1 MTKTDSIMR
10 LTASV
15 AVTLL
20 TVAFAGPAFSQAQ
33 APAPAQPQARPAAP
47 AAPAARPAQNAAP
60 AAKPAAPAAGAPA
73 PAAAG
78 AAPPAEQDVKF
89 SASPWQ
95 KICQEVP
102 ERKKQVCV
110 LTQVLGVENQAI
122 AKVDIVEMQDEP
134 KKRIN
139 ISVPLG
145 MRLQPGLRIT
155 LDKDPV
161 NIPFV
166 LCQPIQGGGATCI
179 GDLEVDG
186 TFVAKFRKAN
196 AVYLQMVNGTGRTLS
211 LPISNADFGKAYDS
225 PGVDAKV
232 AMEQER
238 KRVEEARAAQQQ
250 QEEQSKA
257 ALLKKGQELERAKQG
272 Q

>member
-1 MTKTDSIMR
+1 MTMTKFNAR
-10 LTASV
+10 LTAGV
-15 AVTLL
+15 AATLL
-20 TVAFAGPAFSQAQ
+20 AVAFAGPAFSQT
-33 APAPAQPQARPAAP
+33 PPAQP
-47 AAPAARPAQNAAP
+47 AP
-60 AAKPAAPAAGAPA
+60 AAKPAAKPAAPVAKPAAPAAQA
-73 PAAAG
+73 PAAAPQQG
-78 AAPPAEQDVKF
+78 QAAPGQPQGEADVKF

-95 KICQEVP
+95 KICQEIP

-186 TFVAKFRKAN
+186 SFIAKFRKAN

-211 LPISNADFGKAYDS
+211 LPISNADFGKAYDG
-225 PGVDAKV
+225 PGMDAKV

-238 KRVEEARAAQQQ
+238 KRMEEARAAAQQ
-250 QEEQSKA
+250 QEEQGKA
-257 ALLKKGQELERAKQG
+257 ALLKKGQELERAKAQG
-272 Q
+272 AQ

>member
-1 MTKTDSIMR
+1 MTKTHSTAR

-15 AVTLL
+15 AATLI
-20 TVAFAGPAFSQAQ
+20 TVALAGPAFAQ
-33 APAPAQPQARPAAP
+33 TQPSTAKP
-47 AAPAARPAQNAAP
+47 AAP
-60 AAKPAAPAAGAPA
+60 AAKPAAPAAKPAAPAAAAPA
-73 PAAAG
+73 PAG
-78 AAPPAEQDVKF
+78 APQQGQAPQGEPDVKF

-102 ERKKQVCV
+102 ERQKKVCV
-110 LTQVLGVENQAI
+110 LTQVLGVESQAI
-122 AKVDIVEMQDEP
+122 AKVDIIEMQDEP
-134 KKRIN
+134 KKHIN

-186 TFVAKFRKAN
+186 TFVAKLRKAN

-211 LPISNADFGKAYDS
+211 LPISNADFGKAYD
-225 PGVDAKV
+225 GQGMDAKV
-232 AMEQER
+232 AMELER
-238 KRVEEARAAQQQ
+238 KRMEEARAAAQQ

-257 ALLKKGQELERAKQG
+257 ALLKKGQELEKAKTG

>member
-1 MTKTDSIMR
+1 MTKSQSIAR

-15 AVTLL
+15 AATLL

-33 APAPAQPQARPAAP
+33 PAPAKP
-47 AAPAARPAQNAAP
+47 AAP
-60 AAKPAAPAAGAPA
+60 AAKPAAPAAKPAAQAPAAAPA
-73 PAAAG
+73 PAAPQQG
-78 AAPPAEQDVKF
+78 QAPQGEQDVKF

-95 KICQEVP
+95 KICQEIP

-122 AKVDIVEMQDEP
+122 AKVDIIELQDEP

-179 GDLEVDG
+179 GDLEVEAS
-186 TFVAKFRKAN
+186 FVAKFRKAN
-196 AVYLQMVNGTGRTLS
+196 AIYLQMVNGTGRTLS
-211 LPISNADFGKAYDS
+211 LPISNADFGKAYDG

-238 KRVEEARAAQQQ
+238 KRMEEARAAQIQ

-272 Q
+272 GQ

>member
-1 MTKTDSIMR
+1 M
-10 LTASV
+10 
-15 AVTLL
+15 
-20 TVAFAGPAFSQAQ
+20 
-33 APAPAQPQARPAAP
+33 
-47 AAPAARPAQNAAP
+47 
-60 AAKPAAPAAGAPA
+60 
-73 PAAAG
+73 
-78 AAPPAEQDVKF
+78 KF

-95 KICQEVP
+95 KICQEIP

-186 TFVAKFRKAN
+186 SFIAKFRKAN

-211 LPISNADFGKAYDS
+211 LPISNADFGKAYDG
-225 PGVDAKV
+225 PGMDAKV

-238 KRVEEARAAQQQ
+238 KRMEEARAAAQQ
-250 QEEQSKA
+250 QEEQGKA
-257 ALLKKGQELERAKQG
+257 ALLKKGQELERAKAQG
-272 Q
+272 AQ

>member
-1 MTKTDSIMR
+1 MTKTHSIAR
-10 LTASV
+10 LTAGVAATLV
-15 AVTLL
+15 AVAL
-20 TVAFAGPAFSQAQ
+20 AGPAYSQAQ
-33 APAPAQPQARPAAP
+33 PAPAQPAKP
-47 AAPAARPAQNAAP
+47 AAP
-60 AAKPAAPAAGAPA
+60 AAKPAAPAPAAAKPAAPAGAAQQGQPGAPA
-73 PAAAG
+73 EG
-78 AAPPAEQDVKF
+78 DVKF

-122 AKVDIVEMQDEP
+122 AKVDIIELQDEP

-139 ISVPLG
+139 VSVPLG

-186 TFVAKFRKAN
+186 SFIAKFRKAN

-211 LPISNADFGKAYDS
+211 LPISNADFGKAYDNA
-225 PGVDAKV
+225 GMDAKV
-232 AMEQER
+232 AVELER
-238 KRVEEARAAQQQ
+238 KRMEELRAAQQQ
-250 QEEQSKA
+250 QEEQGKA

-272 Q
+272 AQ

>member
-1 MTKTDSIMR
+1 MTKTHSIAR
-10 LTASV
+10 LTAGVAATLV
-15 AVTLL
+15 AVAL
-20 TVAFAGPAFSQAQ
+20 AGPAFSQAQ
-33 APAPAQPQARPAAP
+33 PAPAQPAKP
-47 AAPAARPAQNAAP
+47 AAP
-60 AAKPAAPAAGAPA
+60 AAKPATPAAGSAKPAA
-73 PAAAG
+73 PAAAAPAG
-78 AAPPAEQDVKF
+78 APQQGQAGAPGEGDVKF

-102 ERKKQVCV
+102 EKKKQLCV

-122 AKVDIVEMQDEP
+122 AKVDIIELQDEP

-139 ISVPLG
+139 VSVPLG

-186 TFVAKFRKAN
+186 SFTAKFRKAN

-211 LPISNADFGKAYDS
+211 LPISNADFGKAYDN
-225 PGVDAKV
+225 PGMDAKV
-232 AMEQER
+232 AIEMER
-238 KRVEEARAAQQQ
+238 KRVEEMRAAQQQ
-250 QEEQSKA
+250 QEEQGKA
-257 ALLKKGQELERAKQG
+257 ALLKKGQELERAKTQG
-272 Q
+272 AQ

>member
-1 MTKTDSIMR
+1 MTKTHSTAR

-15 AVTLL
+15 AATLL
-20 TVAFAGPAFSQAQ
+20 TVALAGPAFAQ
-33 APAPAQPQARPAAP
+33 TQPSTTQPAKPAAP
-47 AAPAARPAQNAAP
+47 AKPSAPAAAP
-60 AAKPAAPAAGAPA
+60 AAKPGA
-73 PAAAG
+73 PAAAAPGG
-78 AAPPAEQDVKF
+78 AAQPGQAQQGEPDVKF

-110 LTQVLGVENQAI
+110 LTQVLGVESQAI
-122 AKVDIVEMQDEP
+122 AKVDIIEMQDEP
-134 KKRIN
+134 KKHIN

-186 TFVAKFRKAN
+186 TFVAKLRKAN

-211 LPISNADFGKAYDS
+211 LPISNGDFGKAYDS
-225 PGVDAKV
+225 PGMDAKV
-232 AMEQER
+232 AMELER
-238 KRVEEARAAQQQ
+238 KRVEEARAAAQQ
-250 QEEQSKA
+250 QEEQGKA
-257 ALLKKGQELERAKQG
+257 ALLKKGQELEKAKTG

>member
-1 MTKTDSIMR
+1 
-10 LTASV
+10 A
-15 AVTLL
+15 A
-20 TVAFAGPAFSQAQ
+20 PAAQ
-33 APAPAQPQARPAAP
+33 APAG
-47 AAPAARPAQNAAP
+47 
-60 AAKPAAPAAGAPA
+60 GAPQGQTQGEA
-73 PAAAG
+73 
-78 AAPPAEQDVKF
+78 DVKF

-95 KICQEVP
+95 KICQEIP

-139 ISVPLG
+139 VSVPLG

-186 TFVAKFRKAN
+186 SFIAKFRKAN

-211 LPISNADFGKAYDS
+211 LPISTADFGKAYDG
-225 PGVDAKV
+225 PGMDAKV

-238 KRVEEARAAQQQ
+238 KRMEEARAAAQQ